1 MAYSTLFYTEVRGE
15 KSPAFPNG
23 RTALYPLLPISL
35 ACNGTQIDCLGLVDS
50 GAEYCVFPGK
60 FLSTLGIDRALA
72 PFEESVKTPAGKAGA
87 YFHEAT
93 VQLSSPDSDGITPSW
108 SIYAGF
114 ADCLDEWA
122 TDDRGVS
129 MAILGQVGFFD
140 RFKIIFDLQ
149 GKRFELED

>member
-1 MAYSTLFYTEVRGE
+1 MAYSLFSIPVRGE
-15 KSPAFPNG
+15 KNPHFPNG

-72 PFEESVKTPAGKAGA
+72 PFEKREDACGKAGA